1 VIPEFRKLVQDAD
14 KAGLKALS
22 VECAVY
28 LAQAEIAAKNNGAAA
43 QELPLTLARAENLGL
58 RVLQAKTE
66 YLQGV
71 LQAKSGKGSEA
82 AIHYRQAVS
91 ILDSIS
97 KEEGSAKILER
108 ADLKSIYSDAQKNSH

>member
-1 VIPEFRKLVQDAD
+1 LS
-14 KAGLKALS
+14 AL
-22 VECAVY
+22 CI

-71 LQAKSGKGSEA
+71 LPGEE
-82 AIHYRQAVS
+82 RQRQRGCYPFTARRS
-91 ILDSIS
+91 AFLDSIS

-108 ADLKSIYSDAQKNSH
+108 ADLKSILQ